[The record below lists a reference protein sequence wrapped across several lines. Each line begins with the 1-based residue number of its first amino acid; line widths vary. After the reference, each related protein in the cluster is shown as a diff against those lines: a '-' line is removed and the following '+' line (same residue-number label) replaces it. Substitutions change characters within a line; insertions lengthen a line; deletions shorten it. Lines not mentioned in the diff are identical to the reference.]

1 MSALNRNLRL
11 LLIINVVMMSCF
23 HSMVPLFPLFLQEN
37 GANVFEVALVVSM
50 QSLISIAFT
59 LLSGFLTDR
68 IGSKKLIVLSLV
80 NMALS
85 ILAYTFVTD
94 WVQVIPFAI
103 LFSSSLSIFLPPRF
117 KMLAQST
124 TPERLTTITGM
135 MATAWPLGILIGPL
149 IGGYTV
155 ENYGWNFHFY
165 LVACLALFSLVLSL
179 ALKDNIDEESI
190 DQKISGN
197 DLENIP
203 QEPVFTR
210 EILSILIIYVFYCIA
225 IGSATTTT
233 SRLLPIYLTEKFK
246 VDKIQLSLFFS
257 VGSGLATLLPQI
269 PAGIL
274 ADRYG
279 RKKLMLYCF
288 STLPILSLLL
298 PRLDGYIPLL
308 LLFFI
313 MNVLYGAT
321 WPSSE
326 AYMMNL
332 LPTRVGTGMSIRSA
346 AMRVGGFIGPL
357 VGGYLWQVINPSAIF
372 SASAL
377 FYLIAIICIFLLPR
391 AHAQESS

>member
-1 MSALNRNLRL
+1 MR
-11 LLIINVVMMSCF
+11 
-23 HSMVPLFPLFLQEN
+23 PLFPLFLQEN
-37 GANVFEVALVVSM
+37 GANVFEAALVVSM
-50 QSLISIAFT
+50 QSLLGIALA

-80 NMALS
+80 IMALS

-124 TPERLTTITGM
+124 SPERLTTTTGI

-165 LVACLALFSLVLSL
+165 LVACLALVGLILSL

-190 DQKISGN
+190 DQKISGS
-197 DLENIP
+197 DLENKP
-203 QEPVFTR
+203 QESVFTR
-210 EILSILIIYVFYCIA
+210 EVISVLIIYVLYCIA
-225 IGSATTTT
+225 TRSATFTT

-246 VDKIQLSLFFS
+246 VDKIRLALFFS
-257 VGSGLATLLPQI
+257 VGTGLATLLPQI

-279 RKKLMLYCF
+279 RRKLMLYCF
-288 STLPILSLLL
+288 STLPILSLLFL
-298 PRLDGYIPLL
+298 RQDNYIQFL

-313 MNVLYGAT
+313 INLLWGAT

-346 AMRVGGFIGPL
+346 ALSTGRFVGPL

-377 FYLIAIICIFLLPR
+377 FYLIVVICIFLLPSAR
-391 AHAQESS
+391 KKGLGI